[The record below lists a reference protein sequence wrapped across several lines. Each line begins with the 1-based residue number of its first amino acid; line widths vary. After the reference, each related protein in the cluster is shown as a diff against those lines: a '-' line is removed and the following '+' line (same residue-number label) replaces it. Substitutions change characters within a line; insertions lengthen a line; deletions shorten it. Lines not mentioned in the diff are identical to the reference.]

1 MNAPAGGPLADS
13 KPADLKPADLRPAHL
28 RLARFNA
35 LLERA
40 LGRLLSVLM
49 LTMVLTVLWQV
60 ATRLSSRIA
69 TAQGWTPP
77 FAPSQWTEELASFQ
91 LAWIALLGAAYAL
104 RRGEHM
110 GYDSLYVAF
119 GAVGRRRN
127 LLFVRLCVI
136 AFALVLVIGGV
147 GLVAM
152 TLELGQ
158 TTPALRWPMGWVY
171 SVAPL
176 SGLLMI
182 CFAAE
187 RVFLDEDMVLDEHM
201 IDPHAPAD
209 SVAAPAVVDAA
220 ASHQKERTS

>member
-1 MNAPAGGPLADS
+1 MSAGPGTP
-13 KPADLKPADLRPAHL
+13 
-28 RLARFNA
+28 LARFNA
-35 LLERA
+35 MIERT
-40 LGRLLSVLM
+40 LGVLLSGLM

-69 TAQGWTPP
+69 TAQGWVPP

-110 GYDSLYVAF
+110 GYDSLFIAF
-119 GAVGRRRN
+119 AGAGRRRN

-187 RVFLDEDMVLDEHM
+187 RVFLDET
-201 IDPHAPAD
+201 
-209 SVAAPAVVDAA
+209 A
-220 ASHQKERTS
+220 ASDDSTYDDAPQKESAP

>member
-1 MNAPAGGPLADS
+1 M
-13 KPADLKPADLRPAHL
+13 
-28 RLARFNA
+28 RLNTA
-35 LLERA
+35 LERA
-40 LGRLLSVLM
+40 LGGLLSVLM

-110 GYDSLYVAF
+110 GYDSLFVAF
-119 GAVGRRRN
+119 GAAGRRRN
-127 LLFVRLCVI
+127 LRFIKLCVI
-136 AFALVLVIGGV
+136 AFASVLVIGGV

-187 RVFLDEDMVLDEHM
+187 RVFLDDVALDDAALQDAALDDAVLDRS
-201 IDPHAPAD
+201 APAD
-209 SVAAPAVVDAA
+209 ESGNHAAIAIGNAVES
-220 ASHQKERTS
+220 ASETTNDKERTP

>member
-1 MNAPAGGPLADS
+1 VSASAVG
-13 KPADLKPADLRPAHL
+13 

-35 LLERA
+35 WLERT
-40 LGRLLSVLM
+40 LGTLLAVLT

-110 GYDSLYVAF
+110 GYDSLFVAF
-119 GAVGRRRN
+119 GPVGRRRN
-127 LLFVRLCVI
+127 LRFVRLCVI
-136 AFALVLVIGGV
+136 AFALVLLTGGI

-158 TTPALRWPMGWVY
+158 TTPALRWSMGWVY

-187 RVFLDEDMVLDEHM
+187 RVFLDEDMTLEEGMSD
-201 IDPHAPAD
+201 APRHGDVAD
-209 SVAAPAVVDAA
+209 VAATHD
-220 ASHQKERTS
+220 KERSA

>member
-1 MNAPAGGPLADS
+1 MNSHAGA
-13 KPADLKPADLRPAHL
+13 

-35 LLERA
+35 LLERL
-40 LGRLLSVLM
+40 LGTLLAALM
-49 LTMVLTVLWQV
+49 LTMVVTVLWQV

-69 TAQGWTPP
+69 TAQGWASPL
-77 FAPSQWTEELASFQ
+77 APSQWTEELASFQ

-110 GYDSLYVAF
+110 GYDSLFVAF

-127 LLFVRLCVI
+127 LRFVRLCVI
-136 AFALVLVIGGV
+136 AFALVLVAGGV

-171 SVAPL
+171 GGAAVGCVDDLFRGGARL
-176 SGLLMI
+176 SG
-182 CFAAE
+182 
-187 RVFLDEDMVLDEHM
+187 
-201 IDPHAPAD
+201 
-209 SVAAPAVVDAA
+209 
-220 ASHQKERTS
+220 

>member
-1 MNAPAGGPLADS
+1 MIGA
-13 KPADLKPADLRPAHL
+13 AHT

-35 LLERA
+35 ALERA
-40 LGRLLSVLM
+40 LGALLAVLM

-69 TAQGWTPP
+69 TAQGLAPP

-110 GYDSLYVAF
+110 GYDSLFVAF
-119 GAVGRRRN
+119 GARGRHRN
-127 LLFVRLCVI
+127 LRFVRLCVI
-136 AFALVLVIGGV
+136 AFAAVMVVGGV

-182 CFAAE
+182 CFACE
-187 RVFLDEDMVLDEHM
+187 RVFLDDADLDGTHL
-201 IDPHAPAD
+201 DGANAD
-209 SVAAPAVVDAA
+209 ADN
-220 ASHQKERTS
+220 RTAIKTTGEPTP